1 MLLKTSLVF
10 VANYDP
16 KEINDTVT
24 YGDGLLFRPEDRVNR
39 LAEQLANSE
48 GKIGENVS
56 RSLLCVLYN
65 LQLVSLVSIGNQS

>member
-1 MLLKTSLVF
+1 M
-10 VANYDP
+10 ANYVP
-16 KEINDTVT
+16 KDINDTVIH
-24 YGDGLLFRPEDRVNR
+24 GDGLLFRPEDRVNR

-48 GKIGENVS
+48 GKIGENIS